1 MEGFTRNLFGFVLV
15 FSLVSIFMVC
25 SASAANF
32 IASISPTSVNGS
44 LVNQTFNVTIN
55 NTDSEFNITNVNI
68 TLPSGFYF
76 ITGTNYTSASGTLFW
91 NTSSILIWDNT
102 TDLGFIENGTV
113 EYFLFNSSTPNSSGN
128 YTITVDVLDTN
139 DTSNSTSLTVTVD
152 ADAPSVVLNYPGNNT
167 NHTNSTM
174 TFNFT
179 TTDTID
185 GNLTCNL
192 TIDGSVNQSDFGA
205 ESGNVTSRTVS
216 GLIKGQHNWSVSC
229 WDDFDHITTTNASFF
244 SLYPDLVVTAINWS
258 STSDNHTGAGSN
270 VTFKAT
276 INNTGS
282 FDISKTINVSLWWGD
297 TFIENQKNVSA
308 LAAGS
313 SQVITFNEITSD
325 SIVTNGLHDITVV
338 VDYNESVAEANETNN
353 NRTLQFLVGYNV
365 TVMSISPSSLNASLN
380 ITINISIG
388 YANGDPVNDTTVYN
402 ITLLDKHSGATVG
415 TWDDDDALFN
425 STFDGSEN
433 ASGYYSFDITSYYVY
448 NSPRPGIH
456 NLSVTASRD
465 NYSGTS
471 LGLDYYFLTVP
482 DFSIQISGLVST
494 LQEGNVD
501 TFSVTVKN
509 IGNSTAYSVKVYA
522 GDFSYVGITPA
533 TSNLGTIASGGQD
546 SSGLTLTAS
555 SVTDNLIGSF
565 RLRVSAIS
573 SNGSVFNATSSLF
586 TLIVTDSAATDGDG
600 LLDGGGATGCTTD
613 ADCLSGYYC
622 SGGLCYPKQ
631 YAISITSYQ
640 SLVKAN
646 WSSYV
651 TAEVTVKNTGQQ
663 AMTGKLT
670 VTMSG
675 MNITVLPS
683 SFSMDPDVSS
693 IFVVNISVPET
704 AVLGNHSGTFKAY
717 VNENTNVYQTK
728 TFTLTVLST
737 PEKEEEINETYQNY
751 SAILEDLEERFAR
764 LKAIGFINESNLT
777 EVELLLNASM
787 QSMNN
792 LKEALDE
799 FDYESADLILETIN
813 TSLSNLGSE
822 IEGLELEQQEMMG
835 GELSG
840 IWLWVVIG
848 VVVVIVAGFLVYLL
862 MPSFRGYHPRYG
874 YRPVIKESFFEKISK
889 MFSRKPKKKESK
901 EPERPRE
908 SKPAYSEGYEKV
920 SSEYRYKKGTFS
932 KIKEKLKR
940 KKKQKEVSEFFGS
953 K

>member
-1 MEGFTRNLFGFVLV
+1 LSNAGGDIYSGVWEAATNNTGSGKYNINISVSDLGGNSNTSANSTTLTLNAAPDFTVTNLTWNSSNANPMHPNSNDNITINATLENQGDENASGNIIVSICLDGVLKVNNTISNESLEPGETNYTV
-15 FSLVSIFMVC
+15 FTLESGNFSSNTEYNFTVKIDPFNSINETFENNNTDTILVSLGYNIT
-25 SASAANF
+25 
-32 IASISPTSVNGS
+32 IASISPTS
-44 LVNQTFNVTIN
+44 IN
-55 NTDSEFNITNVNI
+55 ASENITVSI
-68 TLPSGFYF
+68 YV
-76 ITGTNYTSASGTLFW
+76 NYT
-91 NTSSILIWDNT
+91 
-102 TDLGFIENGTV
+102 
-113 EYFLFNSSTPNSSGN
+113 
-128 YTITVDVLDTN
+128 
-139 DTSNSTSLTVTVD
+139 
-152 ADAPSVVLNYPGNNT
+152 
-167 NHTNSTM
+167 
-174 TFNFT
+174 
-179 TTDTID
+179 
-185 GNLTCNL
+185 
-192 TIDGSVNQSDFGA
+192 
-205 ESGNVTSRTVS
+205 
-216 GLIKGQHNWSVSC
+216 
-229 WDDFDHITTTNASFF
+229 
-244 SLYPDLVVTAINWS
+244 
-258 STSDNHTGAGSN
+258 
-270 VTFKAT
+270 
-276 INNTGS
+276 
-282 FDISKTINVSLWWGD
+282 
-297 TFIENQKNVSA
+297 
-308 LAAGS
+308 
-313 SQVITFNEITSD
+313 
-325 SIVTNGLHDITVV
+325 
-338 VDYNESVAEANETNN
+338 
-353 NRTLQFLVGYNV
+353 
-365 TVMSISPSSLNASLN
+365 
-380 ITINISIG
+380 
-388 YANGDPVNDTTVYN
+388 NGDPVDNLTVYN
-402 ITLLDKHSGATVG
+402 ITLLDKHSGATVD
-415 TWDDDDALFN
+415 TWDDADALFN

-433 ASGYYSFDITSYYVY
+433 ASGYYSFNITSYYVC

-456 NLSVTASRD
+456 NLSVTASRG

-501 TFSVTVKN
+501 TFTVTVKN
-509 IGNSTAYSVKVYA
+509 IGNSTAYTVKVYP

-533 TSNLGTIASGGQD
+533 TSPLYTMSNGSQKN
-546 SSGLTLTAS
+546 SGLSLTAS
-555 SVTDNLIGSF
+555 PVTDNLIGSF

-586 TLIVTDSAATDGDG
+586 TITVTDSAATDGDG
-600 LLDGGGATGCTTD
+600 LLDGGGTTGCTTD

-717 VNENTNVYQTK
+717 VNEDTNVYQTK

-799 FDYESADLILETIN
+799 FDYESADLLLETIN